1 MTRHISVL
9 LVDDH
14 AVVREGIRS
23 LLEHSGDIVVV
34 GEAADGA
41 SAILEVQRVLP
52 DVVLLD
58 MKLPDMTGIDA
69 IAVLKQRT
77 PGLAIL
83 MFTSFAEESQIRDAL
98 EAGAQGYLLKDA
110 LREDLLNAIRA
121 IAAGESWLHPRTQR
135 QVLDWLRRPPSL
147 IDQLTA
153 REKDVLSL
161 IAEGMNNKRI
171 ARTLELSEGTVK
183 GYVSQV
189 LDKLGVEDR
198 TQAAL
203 LAQKAGWGN
212 TKSNEG

>member
-1 MTRHISVL
+1 MSQIISVL

-23 LLEHSGDIVVV
+23 LLEHSEDIVVA
-34 GEAADGA
+34 GEAVDGK
-41 SAILEVQRVLP
+41 SAIHEVQRLAP
-52 DVVLLD
+52 DIVLLD
-58 MKLPDMTGIDA
+58 MKLPDMTGIEV
-69 IAVLKQRT
+69 IAALRQDT
-77 PGLAIL
+77 PELAIL
-83 MFTSFAEESQIRDAL
+83 VFTSFAEESQVRDAL
-98 EAGAQGYLLKDA
+98 GAGAQGYLLKDA

-121 IAAGESWLHPRTQR
+121 IAAGQSWLHPRTQR

-161 IAEGMNNKRI
+161 IAEGLSNRLI
-171 ARTLELSEGTVK
+171 AHRLGLSEGTVK

-203 LAQKAGWGN
+203 FAHKAGWGDG
-212 TKSNEG
+212 KAD